1 MRRLF
6 CLAALLAQLAAAAP
20 EPHYAGTLAGSPGGL
35 LTAVDGPRLSAVFRA
50 PRQAVVDAQG
60 VVWVAD
66 TGNQLIRRIG
76 ADGTVSTL
84 AGQLGLSGFADG
96 VGRSALFNE
105 PSGVLPAPQGGV
117 WVLDS
122 NNGRIRH
129 VAADGRVSTLA
140 GGGQGAGGSRHA
152 DGQGTA
158 AAFNEPRGFAQDA
171 AGNLYVADYQNQ
183 VIRRITPA
191 GLVSTLAGSPGQQ
204 GSVDGTGSAARFSD
218 PQAITIDGAGNL
230 YVADTGPTKA
240 IRKVTPAGVVSTLL
254 SAGPGTR
261 LSEPRGL
268 ALLADGSLLI
278 ADAQEQHLL
287 QRSAAGVVSVL
298 AGQTGKPG
306 LSDGSGSAASL
317 YTPMGL
323 GAGPGGTVLVADSGN
338 HLIRQLQGT
347 QLSLWAGLPGHS
359 AAVEGERNAVRFEDP
374 FAVAVDAAGNA
385 YLADAADHAIRL
397 VDPSGRSSVW
407 AGRPGSYGFAD
418 GAATLARFRKPAGLA
433 VAADGTLYVADS
445 GNHAVRR
452 IAPDGQVST
461 LAGNG
466 ERGSRDGAGSAAQ
479 FNEPMGLA
487 LAPDGALYVADFGSH
502 TLRRVTATG
511 QVSTVAGSAGQG
523 GFVDGAATGAA
534 RLRSPVDVTVGG
546 DGKVYVL
553 DRSNHAVRVLDGAG
567 QLSTLAGSGSAG
579 LADGSG
585 RSARFQFPS
594 GLAPASDGGLW
605 VADTDNQRLRHVS
618 ATGEVSSPLGQQL
631 GRADGVGSAARFFN
645 PKDVATGTAGRLL
658 IVDRGN
664 RSLRWAQ
671 ALSQGTTAIECLL
684 DWGERSYPTLL
695 QPPALSQDL
704 APYRYRAYANAL
716 YVGVSATD
724 RQVYLLQQGQLQP
737 LGALSGFLAQAGCQ

>member
-20 EPHYAGTLAGSPGGL
+20 EPHYAGTLAGSPSGL
-35 LTAVDGPRLSAVFRA
+35 QTAVDGPRLAAVFRA

-60 VVWVAD
+60 AVWVAD
-66 TGNQLIRRIG
+66 TGNQLIRRIA
-76 ADGTVSTL
+76 ADGQVSTL
-84 AGQLGLSGFADG
+84 AGQLGQTGFADG
-96 VGRSALFNE
+96 VGSSALFNE

-171 AGNLYVADYQNQ
+171 AGNLYVAD
-183 VIRRITPA
+183 
-191 GLVSTLAGSPGQQ
+191 
-204 GSVDGTGSAARFSD
+204 
-218 PQAITIDGAGNL
+218 
-230 YVADTGPTKA
+230 
-240 IRKVTPAGVVSTLL
+240 
-254 SAGPGTR
+254 
-261 LSEPRGL
+261 
-268 ALLADGSLLI
+268 
-278 ADAQEQHLL
+278 
-287 QRSAAGVVSVL
+287 
-298 AGQTGKPG
+298 
-306 LSDGSGSAASL
+306 
-317 YTPMGL
+317 
-323 GAGPGGTVLVADSGN
+323 
-338 HLIRQLQGT
+338 
-347 QLSLWAGLPGHS
+347 
-359 AAVEGERNAVRFEDP
+359 
-374 FAVAVDAAGNA
+374 
-385 YLADAADHAIRL
+385 AADHAIRR
-397 VDPSGRSSVW
+397 VDRSGRSSVW

-534 RLRSPVDVTVGG
+534 RLRSPVDVAVGG

-645 PKDVATGTAGRLL
+645 PKDVAAGADGR
-658 IVDRGN
+658 
-664 RSLRWAQ
+664 
-671 ALSQGTTAIECLL
+671 
-684 DWGERSYPTLL
+684 P
-695 QPPALSQDL
+695 
-704 APYRYRAYANAL
+704 
-716 YVGVSATD
+716 
-724 RQVYLLQQGQLQP
+724 
-737 LGALSGFLAQAGCQ
+737 AGC